1 MTPDLALE
9 LLKAGG
15 VPALVVYLIM
25 TNRQKAP
32 ATGNDAAA
40 KLDAIHDRLIRMETK
55 LDERLGK

>member
-1 MTPDLALE
+1 MTPELALE

-15 VPALVVYLIM
+15 VPVLIAYVIL
-25 TNRQKAP
+25 TNRPKGGG
-32 ATGNDAAA
+32 GNDAAA